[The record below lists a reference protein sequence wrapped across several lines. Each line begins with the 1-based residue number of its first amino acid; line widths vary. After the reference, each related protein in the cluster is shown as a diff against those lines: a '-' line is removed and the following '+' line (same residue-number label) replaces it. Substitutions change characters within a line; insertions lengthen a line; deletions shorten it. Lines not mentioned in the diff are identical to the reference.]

1 MPDVP
6 ITSPEQ
12 HKALAHPLRQ
22 RLLFALTLEAATI
35 SQLAVRLDVAKGSVG
50 HHLKLLRDAGFVH
63 VVETRKVR
71 GGTEQYY
78 QRTERRMVFDDP
90 TGLTTAAI
98 LAGFAEEL
106 TASEGDS
113 LMLLRNVRLSDAEAA
128 KLRELLERAAENAT
142 DEGPGNP
149 RYGVLVSMYRRRPDD

>member
-1 MPDVP
+1 VSDLP
-6 ITSPEQ
+6 ITTPEQ

-35 SQLAVRLDVAKGSVG
+35 SQLAVQLDVAKGSVG
-50 HHLKLLRDAGFVH
+50 HHLKTLREAGFVH
-63 VVETRKVR
+63 VTETRKVR

-78 QRTERRMVFDDP
+78 QRTHRRLVFDDP

-98 LAGFAEEL
+98 FAGFAEEL
-106 TASEGDS
+106 TASEDDS
-113 LMLLRNVRLSDAEAA
+113 LMVLRNVRLTEAEAD
-128 KLRELLERAAENAT
+128 KLRELLKHASENAA

-149 RYGVLVSMYRRRPDD
+149 RYGVLVSMYRKRQ